1 MSISR
6 RRGICSNSIVIIPV
20 HRVLPNGI
28 TAVVFLA
35 LHGLGD
41 VAAVHGWQGGP
52 PGGRHGGDWQH
63 AQQGNGELDMQL
75 GSSTTTVQLFIR
87 LPRIRIILE
96 QASIHSCTKVCI
108 VQKYL

>member
-41 VAAVHGWQGGP
+41 VAAVHGLQGGP

-75 GSSTTTVQLFIR
+75 GSSTTTVQ
-87 LPRIRIILE
+87 
-96 QASIHSCTKVCI
+96 
-108 VQKYL
+108 